1 MQENYTLFY
10 GEKKQEDTFIIKN
23 MFENNEKIEIGWTE
37 KEITENLKTIENK
50 IKNDNE
56 QIIFFGIEIGW
67 AEMIRKI
74 REKHKN
80 PIKVIC
86 NTSDALLYYDY
97 ERNNFFDLLK
107 LSKENIIDKIG
118 FLKKGQYE
126 VYKKKKYN
134 SSYILENYKLD
145 SKYEIKNEK
154 GKIKIGIY
162 PLNYTWDKNIF
173 NQLSVGKFIDNS
185 IINYNELDYK
195 MTEFLKIMKIN
206 SKAQKI
212 NEQNIFNNI
221 LENDINI
228 SCSFTEYLH
237 TIFFLSMELGA
248 PCITG
253 NNEDFLNSELKE
265 YLVVEAEDNPIKI
278 AEKLNKC
285 IQNKEK
291 IMELYETWKKEYNK
305 KAENSIKEFLD

>member
-118 FLKKGQYE
+118 FLKKGQYK
-126 VYKKKKYN
+126 VYKNKKYN

-145 SKYEIKNEK
+145 SKYEIKSEK

-237 TIFFLSMELGA
+237 TIFFLSMELGV

-265 YLVVEAEDNPIKI
+265 YLVVEAEDNTIKI

-291 IMELYETWKKEYNK
+291 IMESYEIWKKEYNK